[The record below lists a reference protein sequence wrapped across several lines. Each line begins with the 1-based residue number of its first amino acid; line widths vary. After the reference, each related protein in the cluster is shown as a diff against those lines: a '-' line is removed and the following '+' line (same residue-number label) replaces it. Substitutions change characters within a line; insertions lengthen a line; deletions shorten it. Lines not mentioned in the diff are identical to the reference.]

1 LLDNGF
7 IVHQI
12 KKNSLNAYLF
22 TDQQNGIPIRAA
34 DFLQVSEETSDMFDN
49 KIYLTGF
56 RENFST
62 LNYSMT
68 LSEKYQEIIQLD
80 KELCYRLKEIN
91 EKRNQLHFFTDFKGA
106 FELKSHISKWRYIM
120 ANSIQTIETKLKNHN
135 EL

>member
-1 LLDNGF
+1 
-7 IVHQI
+7 
-12 KKNSLNAYLF
+12 
-22 TDQQNGIPIRAA
+22 
-34 DFLQVSEETSDMFDN
+34 MFDD

-56 RENFST
+56 RENFAT
-62 LNYSMT
+62 LNYSTT
-68 LSEKYQEIIQLD
+68 LTENYQEIIQLD

-120 ANSIQTIETKLKNHN
+120 TNSVQTIETKHKNHR